1 MATAIPIH
9 WTTHP
14 ARGARVWRVAA
25 SVLLAHAA
33 ALVPEVS
40 GYTPQSPKVR
50 QMIERA
56 IPFLDSEEDERL
68 GARCLI
74 ALVQLKEGHGEDHAR
89 IAEAVGA
96 CKVATRRAAEVI
108 AEDIYS
114 TGLAIIFLSEL
125 DAEKYEPEI
134 QKLLRSLEVR
144 QKEGGG
150 WGYPPE
156 HPRYGRTG
164 DTSMTQYAVLALWT
178 ARRHGMTVPDDVI
191 VKACNWL
198 LRTQDPSGAWS
209 YQGKDP
215 GPGMFQRVAQNES
228 EIRHSLCAG
237 ALGSLY
243 ICGDLLGLNVSQPSS
258 PDSKDKL
265 PPALKPVGP
274 SGTVEPPRR
283 AAASGIDRAV
293 WRRATSDANRWLAA
307 NFQIDPRPWPLY
319 YLYALE
325 RCHSFRELAQGITD
339 PEPAWYNQG
348 VDHLAKTQSQDGS
361 WHEQAGATVGTA
373 FAVLFLTRSTQK
385 AIQQAG
391 YGEGRLT
398 GGRGLP
404 KSVARVRVKQGK
416 IAAEPSGQSIA
427 DVLAVLEDPNHP
439 DYDYVTEF
447 HEDLTLSDEPVTRE
461 RQVARLRRLVLA
473 GSYKARASA
482 VRALSRRRNLDDVP
496 YLIFALG
503 DPDGDVQHEADRGLR
518 LISRRLDGVGI
529 PVPEGDS
536 QALAARVEAWKQWY
550 LSIRPDA
557 EFLP

>member
-1 MATAIPIH
+1 
-9 WTTHP
+9 
-14 ARGARVWRVAA
+14 V
-25 SVLLAHAA
+25 HAA
-33 ALVPEVS
+33 VLVPEVA

-56 IPFLDSEEDERL
+56 IPYLDSEEDERL
-68 GARCLI
+68 GARCLV

-96 CKVATRRAAEVI
+96 CKVATRRAAEAI

-125 DAEKYEPEI
+125 RAEKYEPEI
-134 QKLLRSLEVR
+134 MKLLRSLELR

-178 ARRHGMTVPDDVI
+178 ARRHGITVPDGVI

-215 GPGMFQRVAQNES
+215 GPGMYQRVAQNEL

-243 ICGDLLGLNVSQPSS
+243 ICGDLLGINVSQPTST
-258 PDSKDKL
+258 DFKDKL

-274 SGTVEPPRR
+274 GGTAEPPRQ
-283 AAASGIDRAV
+283 AAASGVERAI

-325 RCHSFRELAQGITD
+325 RCQSFRELAEGIID

-348 VDHLAKTQSQDGS
+348 VDHLARTQSENGS

-373 FAVLFLTRSTQK
+373 FAILFLTRSTQL

-404 KSVARVRVKQGK
+404 QSVARVRVRQGK
-416 IAAEPSGQSIA
+416 IAAEPPGQAIA

-439 DYDYVTEF
+439 DYDYVTDF
-447 HEDLTLSDEPVTRE
+447 HEDLTLSDQPVTRE
-461 RQVARLRRLVLA
+461 RQVARLRRLILA

-482 VRALSRRRNLDDVP
+482 VRALSRRRHLDDVP
-496 YLIFALG
+496 YLIFALR
-503 DPDGDVQHEADRGLR
+503 DPDTDVRHEADRGLR
-518 LISRRLDGVGI
+518 VISRRLEGVG
-529 PVPEGDS
+529 VPGNDGDS
-536 QALAARVEAWKQWY
+536 QALAARVETWKQWY

-557 EFLP
+557 EFLPWR